1 METIKNKYKSN
12 SGCNTMHPNLL
23 WCKILRAVEIW
34 PDEHEGQYL
43 KKQEYSNMLGKKP
56 YKYQAELDNLK
67 FVEYIEYI
75 PKNKHVPYY
84 GYKLTELGKQVLQQ
98 LKDEFGEE
106 NLLIF

>member
-12 SGCNTMHPNLL
+12 QGCNTMHPNLL

-34 PDEHEGQYL
+34 PDEHEGQFM
-43 KKQEYSNMLGKKP
+43 KKGEYSDMLGKKP

-67 FVEYIEYI
+67 FVEYVEYI
-75 PKNKHVPYY
+75 PKKKDGNY
-84 GYKLTELGKQVLQQ
+84 GYILTDLGRQVLRQ

>member
-12 SGCNTMHPNLL
+12 KGCNTMHPNLL

-43 KKQEYSNMLGKKP
+43 KKQEYSDMLGKKP

-75 PKNKHVPYY
+75 PKNKHVSHY

>member
-1 METIKNKYKSN
+1 METIKNKYKSYQR
-12 SGCNTMHPNLL
+12 CNTMHPNLL

-34 PDEHEGQYL
+34 PDEHEGQFM
-43 KKQEYSNMLGKKP
+43 KKGEYSDMLGKKP

-67 FVEYIEYI
+67 FVEYVEYI
-75 PKNKHVPYY
+75 PKKKDGNY
-84 GYKLTELGKQVLQQ
+84 GYILTDLGRQVLRQ